1 MSWSGVP
8 QPRLIRPNATYA
20 ICRRIE
26 GRRFLLRPDSALTSL
41 FIWVLAVSAKQFGVL
56 VHVAVC
62 MSTHFHLVVTVP
74 NENVS
79 DFMHRLDLRLAKAL
93 GVLRK
98 YVRGVMWEPGGLS
111 IVELKTTQAVV
122 EQIAYAIVNPVKAGL
137 VFDAADWPGVTA
149 KASEIGRRVLSAAR
163 PAFYFNPKKWIAEAS
178 IALTMPAC
186 LLALGV
192 ETATAMLQA
201 EVERQQA
208 AAQAYVKAQGWN
220 VGGRIAA
227 QNVSP
232 YRAATSWRELGKLV
246 PHIAAGRGQTEARIA
261 ALTELMQF
269 RADHREAKA
278 RWRAGERDVVFP
290 AGTYWMRVHHAARV
304 APFS

>member
-1 MSWSGVP
+1 MP

-20 ICRRIE
+20 ICRRVE
-26 GRRFLLRPDSALTSL
+26 GRRFLLRPDAVLTSL
-41 FIWVLAVSAKQFGVL
+41 FIWVLAVTAAQFGVL

-62 MSTHFHLVVTVP
+62 MSSHFHLVVTVP
-74 NENVS
+74 NEDVS

-93 GVLRK
+93 QVLRK
-98 YVRGVMWEPGGLS
+98 YVSGVVWEPGGLS
-111 IVELKTTQAVV
+111 IVELQTTEAVV

-149 KASEIGRRVLSAAR
+149 KAADIGRRVLSACR
-163 PAFYFNPKKWIAEAS
+163 PAFYFRPDKWAAEAS
-178 IALTMPAC
+178 IQLTMPEC
-186 LLALGV
+186 LRELG
-192 ETATAMLQA
+192 EATARELIAA

-208 AAQAYVKAQGWN
+208 EARAYVKEKGWK

-232 YRAATSWRELGKLV
+232 YRAAKSWRELGKLV

-261 ALTELMQF
+261 AIAELRQF

-278 RWRAGERDVVFP
+278 RWTSGDRAVVFP
-290 AGTYWMRVHHAARV
+290 AGTYWMRVHHAAAV
-304 APFS
+304 APFD